1 MHLDEAVERFLN
13 HLRVRRSEQTVKAY
27 GTDLAQFVEYAV
39 STGAETLET
48 VSERLVR
55 SWIDS
60 YRSAERTTRM
70 RKLYALRS
78 FFRYCRAM
86 GWVSRDP
93 CAGIA
98 LPTSHRNLPVFLS
111 RTEMH
116 LLLDQPTAES
126 DDALHLRD
134 GAILELLYA
143 TGLRVSELAR
153 LDVNDVDFEQRAI
166 RVLGKGKKERIV
178 LFGTPAHEALS
189 QYLQSVRPQLINPTK
204 PTRAL
209 FLNAQGGR
217 LTPRSIH
224 RLVKRYGTLIGGD
237 ISPHTLRHS
246 FATHMLEGGA
256 DLRTV
261 QELLG
266 HARLSTTQ
274 VYTHTTLDRLRQ
286 TLNKALPSLPE
297 DEND

>member
-1 MHLDEAVERFLN
+1 MHLDEAVERFLI
-13 HLRVRRSEQTVKAY
+13 HLGTRRSAHTVKAY
-27 GTDLAQFVEYAV
+27 GTDLAQFVEYAL
-39 STGAETLET
+39 STGAESLQT

-55 SWIDS
+55 SWLDS
-60 YRSAERTTRM
+60 HRSAERTTRM

-86 GWVSRDP
+86 GWLQSDP
-93 CAGIA
+93 SVGIA
-98 LPTSHRNLPVFLS
+98 LPTTHRTLPVFLS
-111 RTEMH
+111 RTEVDLM
-116 LLLDQPTAES
+116 LQQVGLDERN
-126 DDALHLRD
+126 ALALRD
-134 GAILELLYA
+134 LALLELLYA

-153 LDVNDVDFEQRAI
+153 LDVNDIDFEQRAI
-166 RVLGKGKKERIV
+166 RVLGKGGKERVV
-178 LFGTPAHEALS
+178 LFGEPAHEALS
-189 QYLQSVRPQLINPTK
+189 HYLQRARPQLIDPHK

-217 LTPRSIH
+217 LTTRSIH
-224 RLVKRYGTLIGGD
+224 RLVKQYGKFIGTD

-274 VYTHTTLDRLRQ
+274 IYTHTTLDRLRQ
-286 TLNKALPSLPE
+286 TLKKALPSLPD
-297 DEND
+297 DEV